1 MAQFAMERSQAQP
14 AAVAVANPAPLGL
27 AAFALTTFVLS
38 IANTGILPTGSA
50 SAVIGLAL
58 FYGGLGQLLAG
69 MWEFKSGNTFGATAF
84 SSYGCFWLAFGF
96 TLWQKITFPPAALGW
111 FLLAWGLI
119 TLLLL
124 LSILRSNLALIG
136 VFVFLTITFIVLGV
150 AELTGTAALGQL
162 GGWLGIITALIA
174 WYTAW
179 ADLLALN
186 QSTFTLPKGERNR

>member
-14 AAVAVANPAPLGL
+14 AAVAAANPAPLGL

-38 IANTGILPTGSA
+38 IANTGVIPAGSA
-50 SAVIGLAL
+50 AAVIGLAL

-69 MWEFKSGNTFGATAF
+69 MWEFRAGNTFGATAF

-96 TLWQKITFPPAALGW
+96 TLWQKITFPPEALGW
-111 FLLAWGLI
+111 FLLAWGFI

-124 LSILRSNLALIG
+124 LSILKSNFALIG
-136 VFVFLTITFIVLGV
+136 VFVFLTLTFIVLGI
-150 AELTGTAALGQL
+150 AELTGASGLGQV
-162 GGWLGIITALIA
+162 GGWLGIITALLA
-174 WYTAW
+174 WYTAF

-186 QSTFTLPKGERNR
+186 QSTFTLPKGERS